1 MKNIG
6 LVLVQPG
13 PRVAYEPLISGIEH
27 GLEETFVKS
36 GMCLVTRVVHGRDA
50 ELEVYRYWHQTE
62 AVDAVI
68 LVQLRPADDRVRL
81 LTQLRIPFAAV
92 VDAGQVNGYSAVTI
106 DSASM
111 MREAVSYLTSRGR
124 TDIVYVKAP
133 VDTVIAEVRAR
144 TIQQEADAAGAR
156 GRVVDAE
163 LTEEAA
169 QEVTRELM
177 ADPVGRPRAVVFDD
191 DVTAVAGLET
201 IRSLGLAVPEDVAVL
216 AWNDSVRCQSA
227 TPPITAMSDQAHQI
241 GLLAAGCLIRAVE
254 TGKRIVV
261 NAPDSFVV
269 QRASA

>member
-27 GLEETFVKS
+27 GLEEMFVKS
-36 GMCLVTRVVHGRDA
+36 GMCLVTRVVHDRAA
-50 ELEVYRYWHQTE
+50 ELEVYRYWHSTE

-68 LVQLRPADDRVRL
+68 LVRLRADDERVRL
-81 LTQLRIPFAAV
+81 LTRLKVPFAVIA
-92 VDAGQVNGYSAVTI
+92 DAGQENGYSAVTI
-106 DSASM
+106 DSVSM
-111 MREAVSYLTSRGR
+111 MRTVVSYLASRGR
-124 TDIVYVKAP
+124 SDIVYVKAP
-133 VDTVIAEVRAR
+133 VETVLSEVRAKTFLR
-144 TIQQEADAAGAR
+144 ETAATGVR

-163 LTEEAA
+163 LTEDRAH
-169 QEVTRELM
+169 QVTRELM
-177 ADPVGRPRAVVFDD
+177 SDPAGRPSAMVFDD

-201 IRSLGLAVPEDVAVL
+201 IRSFGLIVPEDVAVL

-227 TPPITAMSDQAHQI
+227 TPSITAMSDRAHQI
-241 GLLAAGCLIRAVE
+241 GLLAAGCLIRAAQS
-254 TGKRIVV
+254 GKRIVV